1 MTDKPVS
8 WWSRTWLGI
17 ILRLA
22 RQRAES
28 EIKLRAQLKSIAAS
42 ARELYAANQMLMDR
56 LRVLESELDAACQ
69 MMSDEM
75 ISDLMEGELY
85 DWDAELD
92 ED

>member
-1 MTDKPVS
+1 VS